1 MSTPLPG
8 VLGTLA
14 PVLNRYGYLAIAT
27 AITAEGIGI
36 PSFGETILIAG
47 SVYAGTGRLNIVAVC
62 AIALAA
68 AIMGDNGGYLIG
80 RLGGWLILRRFG
92 RYVFLTGKRLDK
104 IEEYFSHHGGFAVA
118 IARFFEGLR
127 QANGILAGATGMP
140 WRRFLVYNA
149 SGAVIWV
156 GIWASLG
163 YVAGKNVG
171 PVYREASKYS
181 LYVLILLIAG
191 VLAVVARHLIR
202 SRRAAIAEAAAS
214 SPPATARTGSQDAD
228 TPEPLNRPEPAAQPP
243 TARD

>member
-1 MSTPLPG
+1 MTTPLPG

-14 PVLNRYGYLAIAT
+14 PVLNRYGYLAIAA

-62 AIALAA
+62 AIAFVA
-68 AIMGDNGGYLIG
+68 AIMGDNGGYVIG

-92 RYVFLTGKRLDK
+92 RYVLLTNKRLDK
-104 IEEYFSHHGGFAVA
+104 IEEYFTHHGGLAVA

-127 QANGILAGATGMP
+127 QANGILAGATHMP
-140 WRRFLVYNA
+140 WRRFLVWNA

-156 GIWASLG
+156 GVWASLG

-171 PVYREASKYS
+171 PVYQEASRYS
-181 LYVLILLIAG
+181 LYLLILII
-191 VLAVVARHLIR
+191 VAVAAVIARHVIR
-202 SRRAAIAEAAAS
+202 HRRAAGRESADRESAEL
-214 SPPATARTGSQDAD
+214 PPAAPAPDD
-228 TPEPLNRPEPAAQPP
+228 DPAAGEQAAELP
-243 TARD
+243 RD